1 MSSKGASSRARRHS
15 KGWLQEAKRGPAA
28 AVDGPSVPDP
38 ILRSQLVGEV
48 LRHYRDLGRSKD
60 RLRICLRLIEGK
72 GPPAILERLNR
83 LPLEWQD
90 HAIACVYAVL
100 MPHAR
105 RKRLGVYFTPPHLV
119 EHLMSRMQKAGLD
132 ISLHTIRDPAAGGAA
147 FIVPIARKMTAAF
160 KSARMSPAKIVRTLR
175 QRLRGTE
182 IDAGLAA
189 IANALLRRML
199 SSEYKV
205 GRHLLRRFEIV
216 RVGDSLAK
224 KDGAATP
231 VHIDHEVGNPPYR
244 RLTAKERKAGLKHFS
259 DISSGRLN
267 LYAMFVRTGL
277 EKVPAG
283 GMVGYVIPA
292 SFLGGPDFTAFR
304 RRVLQIASVEILD
317 LVEQRISVFLDAE
330 QDACFL
336 VLRRRATPL
345 KKAEGGTASSCLLK
359 SDGSRNMDGVA
370 NIQANGKPWVLP
382 DRIQTTKARDAVLA
396 DWGYRIRVGYLV
408 ANRQKHRLMKRK
420 AKGRYPLVWAKAI
433 RHDGAFEYARGVAA
447 KGFGWVSA
455 PEDANYIVRTA
466 CVVVQRTASRDQ
478 RKRLNAAVVPPAFI
492 KKYGGFVGENHVLVL
507 TPTNAGAA
515 TPEALAACLNAPAT
529 SAELDRI
536 SGSASLAAAI
546 LNDLPLP
553 PPPKVD
559 RRDGTGEHSSMKQP
573 SLLNRKSN
581 GHSKRTE
588 TPKRPTR
595 TARLRISAQGSLSA
609 LMRPA

>member
-1 MSSKGASSRARRHS
+1 MSAKGSSSRGGSHS
-15 KGWLQEAKRGPAA
+15 KSGFQKAERGPAA
-28 AVDGPSVPDP
+28 GANGSSVPDP
-38 ILRSQLVGEV
+38 ILRAQLVGEV

-72 GPPAILERLNR
+72 GPPSILERLNR

-90 HAIACVYAVL
+90 HAIACIYAVL

-119 EHLMSRMQKAGLD
+119 QHLMSRMQKVGLD
-132 ISLHTIRDPAAGGAA
+132 ISRHAIRDPSAGGAA
-147 FIVPIARKMTAAF
+147 FIVPIARKMTAAL
-160 KSARMSPAKIVRTLR
+160 KSAGMSPAKIVRTLR

-199 SSEYKV
+199 TSEYKV
-205 GRHLLRRFEIV
+205 RRRLLRKFEIV

-224 KDGAATP
+224 KDGATRL
-231 VHIDHEVGNPPYR
+231 VHVDHEVGNPPYR
-244 RLTAKERKAGLKHFS
+244 RLTAKEHKAGLKHFS

-277 EKVPAG
+277 EKVPPG

-292 SFLGGPDFTAFR
+292 SFLGGPDFAAFR
-304 RRVLQIASVEILD
+304 RRILQIAIVEILD

-345 KKAEGGTASSCLLK
+345 KKPGGRTASSCLLK

-370 NIQANGKPWVLP
+370 NIQADGKPWVLP
-382 DRIQTTKARDAVLA
+382 DRTQTTKGRDAVLA
-396 DWGYRIRVGYLV
+396 DWGYRIRVGYIV

-420 AKGRYPLVWAKAI
+420 AKDRYPLVWAKAI

-447 KGFGWVSA
+447 KGFGWASA

-478 RKRLNAAVVPPAFI
+478 RKRLNAAVVPQAFI
-492 KKYGGFVGENHVLVL
+492 KKYGGFIGENHVLVL

-515 TPEALAACLNAPAT
+515 TPEDLAACLNAPAT

-559 RRDGTGEHSSMKQP
+559 HRASIGEHTSTKRP
-573 SLLNRKSN
+573 SLLDGKSN
-581 GHSKRTE
+581 GRSKSTE
-588 TPKRPTR
+588 TPKPPAR
-595 TARLRISAQGSLSA
+595 TARLRASAPGSLSF